1 MDEPYY
7 LYALTWADV
16 PPQPPQAGVDP
27 RFPVEIWPAGRVAGI
42 VSRVGLD
49 QFRIDK
55 LQADTTDVAW
65 LGEVA
70 MRHNGIVAALARR
83 GTVLPLKLGTLFQ
96 SRSSLADKLAKCE
109 AEVAAFLRR
118 LADRQEWAV
127 KVYFDDT
134 RAEEVL
140 VPDDSSDRDLLKN
153 HRGMATSAGAG
164 AQYLAARQRQ
174 TARRRN
180 VQVAVK
186 QELLALDQ
194 RLQPLVDDWRALP
207 VLPGTLTGRREKMVW
222 NGAFLV
228 AGGGQSLFHAACDD
242 LRHHLGG
249 KGLLLEVTGPW
260 PLYHFCPMLD

>member
-96 SRSSLADKLAKCE
+96 SRCVRCEKPFPDKAFFETAQSLPKCSTCGNPVRPHIVWFGEMPMDMESIYQKLESATVLLVVGSSGSVYPA
-109 AEVAAFLRR
+109 AAFVNIAKKQGATTIYVGPEAPHNLD
-118 LADRQEWAV
+118 LFNE
-127 KVYFDDT
+127 F
-134 RAEEVL
+134 AE
-140 VPDDSSDRDLLKN
+140 
-153 HRGMATSAGAG
+153 GTAT
-164 AQYLAARQRQ
+164 
-174 TARRRN
+174 
-180 VQVAVK
+180 QV
-186 QELLALDQ
+186 
-194 RLQPLVDDWRALP
+194 LP
-207 VLPGTLTGRREKMVW
+207 VLFK
-222 NGAFLV
+222 
-228 AGGGQSLFHAACDD
+228 
-242 LRHHLGG
+242 
-249 KGLLLEVTGPW
+249 K
-260 PLYHFCPMLD
+260 